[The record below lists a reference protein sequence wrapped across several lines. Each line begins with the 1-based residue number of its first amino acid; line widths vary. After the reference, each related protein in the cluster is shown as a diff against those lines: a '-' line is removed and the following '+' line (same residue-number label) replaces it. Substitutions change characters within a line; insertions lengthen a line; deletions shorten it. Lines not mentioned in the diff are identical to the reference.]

1 MSLSRAGTQRAL
13 GILGCCAG
21 FALVVGGCGAEVVA
35 EAPPPVAVAPVAGP
49 AAVPVV
55 ETGDGDVR
63 DAARRLMT
71 AAMAGDR
78 QTILAMTLSYE
89 ETTAILAKPLDHAGF
104 DAEVVAYYE
113 ARSREGQ
120 QMHGKIVSVNVVD
133 NQHVPVGPKIK
144 QAFDFAMVV
153 PVISE
158 NGQERTSP
166 TPWYFVRTERGW
178 RLSVI
183 RGQ

>member
-13 GILGCCAG
+13 GVLGSCAG
-21 FALVVGGCGAEVVA
+21 FALAVAGCGGEVVA
-35 EAPPPVAVAPVAGP
+35 VEPPPVAVAPVAGP

-63 DAARRLMT
+63 EAARRLMT
-71 AAMAGDR
+71 AATAGDR
-78 QTILAMTLSYE
+78 QSVLAMTLTYE
-89 ETTAILAKPLDHAGF
+89 ETSAILAKPIDRAGF

-113 ARSREGQ
+113 ARAREGQ

-133 NQHVPVGPKIK
+133 QQHVPVGPKVK
-144 QAFDFAMVV
+144 QPFDFAMVV
-153 PVISE
+153 PTISE

-166 TPWYFVRTERGW
+166 TPWYFVRTDRGW

-183 RGQ
+183 RDR